1 MNDLPVIKV
10 MKREAVSWVHYKILT
25 KPPFYKQA
33 YNLLFFFYL
42 TGMLQREIANNM
54 VASNYNNILKL
65 MLIEMKA
72 QLNVFTGLNFP
83 FQF

>member
-10 MKREAVSWVHYKILT
+10 MKREAVSWVHCKILT
-25 KPPFYKQA
+25 KPPFHKQV
-33 YNLLFFFYL
+33 YNRLFFFYL

-72 QLNVFTGLNFP
+72 QLNVFMGLNFP